1 MSPENRKKLN
11 ALRKRLDILDNKLLS
26 LISIRSNIVKDV
38 LKLKNHKSEIVDKKR
53 ISKILNNIKIKSLK
67 KKIDPKIT
75 NRIWKNMI
83 FAYIDYERR
92 NFKKKKL
99 FTMRWKF
106 FFNKNFMFSSS
117 RIIFLCL

>member
-1 MSPENRKKLN
+1 MSPKNRKKLN
-11 ALRKRLDILDNKLLS
+11 TLRKSLDILDNKLLS

-53 ISKILNNIKIKSLK
+53 ILKILNNIKKKSLK
-67 KKIDPKIT
+67 KKIDPRIT

-92 NFKKKKL
+92 NFKKK
-99 FTMRWKF
+99 
-106 FFNKNFMFSSS
+106 
-117 RIIFLCL
+117 

>member
-11 ALRKRLDILDNKLLS
+11 VLRKRLDSLDNKLLR

-38 LKLKNHKSEIVDKKR
+38 LKLKNYKNEIVDKKR
-53 ISKILNNIKIKSLK
+53 IAKILNNIKKKSLK

-92 NFKKKKL
+92 NFKKK
-99 FTMRWKF
+99 
-106 FFNKNFMFSSS
+106 
-117 RIIFLCL
+117 

>member
-53 ISKILNNIKIKSLK
+53 IAKILNNIKKKSLK

-83 FAYIDYERR
+83 WSYIDYEKR
-92 NFKKKKL
+92 NFKKK
-99 FTMRWKF
+99 
-106 FFNKNFMFSSS
+106 
-117 RIIFLCL
+117 

>member
-53 ISKILNNIKIKSLK
+53 IKKILNNIKKKSQK

-92 NFKKKKL
+92 NFKKK
-99 FTMRWKF
+99 
-106 FFNKNFMFSSS
+106 
-117 RIIFLCL
+117 

>member
-11 ALRKRLDILDNKLLS
+11 ALRKGLDILDNKLLS
-26 LISIRSNIVKDV
+26 LIGIRSNIVKDV

-53 ISKILNNIKIKSLK
+53 ISKILNNIKKKSLK

-92 NFKKKKL
+92 NFKKK
-99 FTMRWKF
+99 
-106 FFNKNFMFSSS
+106 
-117 RIIFLCL
+117 